1 MKNKK
6 HIMLDL
12 ETLGVTSSATVFQ
25 IGACAFSIETGE
37 IHDTFEYIV
46 DISSL
51 PAGVLGVDGSTLKWW
66 LETDAELL
74 KKLLL
79 SGIGSEHYMYASLA
93 TWLGKQGGPKDI
105 TIWGNGISF
114 DVVKIKNKF
123 DEHKIV
129 VPIHYRNERD
139 VRTIL
144 ALAADKL
151 GVDESIIYEIAKQ
164 EDEQLHHALDDVK
177 RQIRL
182 VHYCYQALC
191 K

>member
-1 MKNKK
+1 MRNKK

-12 ETLGVTSSATVFQ
+12 ETLGVTNGATIFQ
-25 IGACAFSIETGE
+25 IGACSFSIETGE
-37 IHDTFEYIV
+37 IYDAFEHIV

-66 LETDAELL
+66 LSTDTELL
-74 KKLLL
+74 KTLLL
-79 SGIGSEHYMYASLA
+79 NGEGSEYYMYASFA
-93 TWLGKQGGPKDI
+93 TWLDKQGTPKDI

-123 DEHKIV
+123 AEHNIAFPV
-129 VPIHYRNERD
+129 HYRNERD

-151 GVDESIIYEIAKQ
+151 NIDESMIYEIAKQ
-164 EDEQLHHALDDVK
+164 ENEQLHHALDDVK
-177 RQIRL
+177 RQIRM
-182 VHYCYQALC
+182 VCYCYSELR